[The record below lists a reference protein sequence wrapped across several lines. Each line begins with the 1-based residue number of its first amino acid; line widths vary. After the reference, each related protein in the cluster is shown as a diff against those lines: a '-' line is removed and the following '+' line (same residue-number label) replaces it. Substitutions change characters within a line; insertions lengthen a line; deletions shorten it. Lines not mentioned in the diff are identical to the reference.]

1 MNHCKSLFKLRRRL
15 VARLER
21 LERRLSASAALAPP
35 DRDPVI
41 SYVTIESLNAWSQFA
56 KALYLSCMLNAKT
69 EGRTTVGVVPSGVPL
84 NDAVGLA
91 ITRYKK
97 YATPNSSGVWDRRD
111 EPAWHDPNVLLG
123 VCQHVSCSIYL
134 QMQAAFSLGQRVF
147 LDLPVFRNFFA
158 HRNRLSSRAA
168 QNLGP
173 QYLLPSSLR
182 PSEMLMRSKPM
193 APASVLEEWIA
204 ELKITAELLCQ

>member
-1 MNHCKSLFKLRRRL
+1 MNRCRSLLKLRRTL

-21 LERRLSASAALAPP
+21 LERKLSASAALAPH

-56 KALYLSCMLNAKT
+56 KALYLSCMINAKT
-69 EGRTTVGVVPSGVPL
+69 EGKATIGVVPAGAPL
-84 NDAVGLA
+84 NDALGIA
-91 ITRYKK
+91 ITRYKR
-97 YATPNSSGVWDRRD
+97 YATPNGSGEWDRRD

-123 VCQHVSCSIYL
+123 VCQHVSCSIYS

-193 APASVLEEWIA
+193 TPASVLEEWIA
-204 ELKITAELLCQ
+204 ELKITAEFLCQ

>member
-1 MNHCKSLFKLRRRL
+1 MNRCKSLLKLRRTF

-21 LERRLSASAALAPP
+21 LERRLSASATLAPQ

-69 EGRTTVGVVPSGVPL
+69 ESKATVVVVPAGASL
-84 NDAVGLA
+84 NDAIGLA
-91 ITRYKK
+91 ITKYKRS
-97 YATPNSSGVWDRRD
+97 ATPNSVGEWARRD
-111 EPAWHDPNVLLG
+111 EPPWHDPNILLG
-123 VCQHVSCSIYL
+123 VCQQVNCSIYL
-134 QMQAAFSLGQRVF
+134 QMQSAFSLGQRVF

-168 QNLGP
+168 MNLGP
-173 QYLLPSSLR
+173 LYLLPSSLR
-182 PSEMLMRSKPM
+182 PSDILMRSKPM
-193 APASVLEEWIA
+193 AVASVLEEWIA
-204 ELKITAELLCQ
+204 ELKITAEFLCQ

>member
-1 MNHCKSLFKLRRRL
+1 MNHCRSLLKLRRRF

-21 LERRLSASAALAPP
+21 LERRLAASAALAPHV
-35 DRDPVI
+35 RDPVI
-41 SYVTIESLNAWSQFA
+41 SYVTIESLNAWSQFS
-56 KALYLSCMLNAKT
+56 KALYLSCMMNAKT
-69 EGRTTVGVVPSGVPL
+69 ESKATIAVAPGGLPM
-84 NDAVGLA
+84 NDALGLA
-91 ITRYKK
+91 IRRYKR
-97 YATPNSSGVWDRRD
+97 YATPNSLGEWDRRD
-111 EPAWHDPNVLLG
+111 EPPWHDPNILLG
-123 VCQHVSCSIYL
+123 VCQHVGCSIYL

-173 QYLLPSSLR
+173 NYLLPSNLR
-182 PSEMLMRSKPM
+182 PSEMLSRSKPLSSG
-193 APASVLEEWIA
+193 SVLEEWIG

>member
-1 MNHCKSLFKLRRRL
+1 MNHCKNLLKLRRTF

-21 LERRLSASAALAPP
+21 LERKLLASVPLAPQ

-41 SYVTIESLNAWSQFA
+41 SYVAIESLNAWSQFA
-56 KALYLSCMLNAKT
+56 KALYLSCVINAKT
-69 EGRTTVGVVPSGVPL
+69 EARVAIAVVPAGLSM
-84 NDAVGLA
+84 NDALGIA
-91 ITRYKK
+91 ITKYKK
-97 YATPNSSGVWDRRD
+97 HATPNGLGEWARRD
-111 EPAWHDPNVLLG
+111 EPPWHDPNILLG
-123 VCQHVSCSIYL
+123 VCQQVDCSVYA

-173 QYLLPSSLR
+173 NYLLPSSLR
-182 PSEMLMRSKPM
+182 PSEMLAKSKP
-193 APASVLEEWIA
+193 ASSVSVLEEWIA
-204 ELKITAELLCQ
+204 ELKITAEFLCQ